1 MAHFV
6 QLNSNNIVENVIV
19 VGNDDITDKNGL
31 ESESVGISF
40 CQKHVNDFTTNWKQ
54 TSYTAGYT
62 GSGFRGN
69 YAGIGMTYMT
79 TAQTMGVGSTDIFID
94 QQPYS
99 SWSIGVGT
107 ARWYPPANPGPAPA
121 LTSDEISARKFYA
134 WNESNYNTN
143 PSTAWVL
150 NTP

>member
-1 MAHFV
+1 MAHFA
-6 QLNSNNIVENVIV
+6 QLDSNNIVLTVIV
-19 VGNDDITDKNGL
+19 VGNDDISDGNGN
-31 ESESVGISF
+31 ESETVGIGF

-79 TAQTMGVGSTDIFID
+79 NVQTMGVGSTDIFIP
-94 QQPYS
+94 QQPYP

-121 LTSDEISARKFYA
+121 LTSDEIAARKYYT

-150 NTP
+150 ITP